1 MFYFLNAILNSTAEI
16 SLENESISLHNNYHI
31 KNSLE
36 NYHPSQVNPLSNYD
50 TRLFLTR
57 LCLSEKFGIYMT

>member
-50 TRLFLTR
+50 TRLLFLTR
-57 LCLSEKFGIYMT
+57 LSVYLKNLGYI

>member
-57 LCLSEKFGIYMT
+57 LSVYLKYLRYI